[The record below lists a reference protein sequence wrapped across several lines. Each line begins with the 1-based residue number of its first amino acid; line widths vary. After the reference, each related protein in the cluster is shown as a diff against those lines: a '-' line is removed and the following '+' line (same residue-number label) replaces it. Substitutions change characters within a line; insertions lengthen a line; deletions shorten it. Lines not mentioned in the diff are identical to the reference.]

1 MGFSS
6 TPTSARGDHRTADIH
21 DSPLIVSNDRGP
33 LGAGDQNNQASVN
46 SPRLLAGLELAVA
59 ELYLAVLINGER
71 GRGAQMLLDVEPRQ
85 RLGLEAAEFAF
96 YWHGWDCSGWHHLQN
111 SQPQLKRT
119 GFQSVPTNA
128 IRELLKRSSSLVWAR
143 TKYEIV
149 RGSVRTNYQI
159 VNELAAFGP
168 SPGPITAFR
177 ARADL
182 ALQSAQ
188 QAFPLICS
196 LAKAASQSLI
206 APRSIEALFPTEAYS
221 NEAAE
226 LAALFKRYG
235 SDKSTGHDYH
245 VVYAS
250 LLGSRR
256 NDPLRLFEVGLG
268 TYNRDILSHM
278 GRSGKPG
285 ASLRAFRD
293 FLPNAQ
299 VFGADIDKR
308 ILFNDDRIRTYYVD
322 QTRLDS
328 FDELYAH
335 LSDDMFDLVI
345 DDGLHAP
352 NANIATMLFALK
364 VLRPSG
370 FFIVEDIHSNSIPI
384 WQVVAAL
391 LPEQY
396 SPKLVQ
402 AKGGLLFMIQKPD

>member
-1 MGFSS
+1 M
-6 TPTSARGDHRTADIH
+6 
-21 DSPLIVSNDRGP
+21 
-33 LGAGDQNNQASVN
+33 
-46 SPRLLAGLELAVA
+46 
-59 ELYLAVLINGER
+59 
-71 GRGAQMLLDVEPRQ
+71 
-85 RLGLEAAEFAF
+85 
-96 YWHGWDCSGWHHLQN
+96 
-111 SQPQLKRT
+111 
-119 GFQSVPTNA
+119 PTNA
-128 IRELLKRSSSLVWAR
+128 IRELLKRSRLLVWAR

-159 VNELAAFGP
+159 VNELPAFGP
-168 SPGPITAFR
+168 GLGPRTAFR
-177 ARADL
+177 PRADL

-188 QAFPLICS
+188 QTFPLICS
-196 LAKAASQSLI
+196 LAKAASQPLI
-206 APRSIEALFPTEAYS
+206 APQPIETLFPYS
-221 NEAAE
+221 DDAAE
-226 LAALFKRYG
+226 LAVLLSRYG
-235 SDKSTGHDYH
+235 SDKSTAHDYH
-245 VVYAS
+245 IVYAS

-256 NDPLRLFEVGLG
+256 NEPLRLLEVGLG
-268 TYNRDILSHM
+268 TYNRDMLSHM

-308 ILFNDDRIRTYYVD
+308 ILFNEDRIRTHYVD
-322 QTRLDS
+322 QTKPDS

-335 LSDDMFDLVI
+335 LSDDMFDLMI

-364 VLRPSG
+364 ILRPSG
-370 FFIVEDIHSNSIPI
+370 FFIVEDINSNSIPI

-391 LPEQY
+391 LPEKY